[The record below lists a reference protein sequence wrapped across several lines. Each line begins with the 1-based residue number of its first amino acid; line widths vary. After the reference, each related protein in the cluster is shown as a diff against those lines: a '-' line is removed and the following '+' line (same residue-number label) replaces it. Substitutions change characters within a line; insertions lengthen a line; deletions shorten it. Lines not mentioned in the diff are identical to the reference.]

1 MFADPLDVAAEE
13 TTKQLEVAL
22 ENRVTYTGVSNE
34 FCEDCDDEIPL
45 ARRLAG
51 VDAKKCVYCQTK
63 AERK

>member
-22 ENRVTYTGVSNE
+22 ANRVVYTGKSAE
-34 FCEDCDDEIPL
+34 HCADCGEEIPE
-45 ARRLAG
+45 ARRLAVKG
-51 VDAKKCVYCQTK
+51 VQRCIFCQTK

>member
-1 MFADPLDVAAEE
+1 MFADPLDVADAN
-13 TTKQLEVAL
+13 TTKQLETTL
-22 ENRVTYTGVSNE
+22 ENRVVYTGISNE

-51 VDAKKCVYCQTK
+51 VDAKKCVHCQTK